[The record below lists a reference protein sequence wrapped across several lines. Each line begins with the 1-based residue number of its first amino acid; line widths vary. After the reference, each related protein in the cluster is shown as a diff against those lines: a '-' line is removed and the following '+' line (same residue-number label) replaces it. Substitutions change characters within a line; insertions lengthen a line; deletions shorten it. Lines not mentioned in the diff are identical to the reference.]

1 MDKVPFII
9 DGNTYKV
16 MNYLYRHKEVK
27 LHKLNRKFGDETAG
41 LARALCP
48 HYYAAYRDEDGRLTF
63 DTSVTSTDGSI
74 GLTPL
79 GNKYVEDRREAFI
92 KWFVPL
98 VTSTTS
104 VAVSIIALAISIFTR

>member
-1 MDKVPFII
+1 MDKIPFII

-16 MNYLYRHKEVK
+16 MKYLYRHKEVK
-27 LHKLNRKFGDETAG
+27 LHKLYRKFNQEIVDASMY
-41 LARALCP
+41 LCP
-48 HYYAAYRDEDGRLTF
+48 NYYAAYRDEEERLTF
-63 DTSVTSTDGSI
+63 SIANTSANGSI

-104 VAVSIIALAISIFTR
+104 VAVSIIALAISIFTK